1 MNSLFSSTKKQ
12 ALSAILDTLT
22 KGIDLLSNDN
32 LDGKLYDAFEKYV
45 ISTVKMVDVAYMTN
59 YELRFIEKDYFNPFY
74 NSLSSYFS
82 QPQYHI
88 PNYAY
93 PFRENEELIK
103 YKGKL
108 KVLLQKIT
116 TVVKELTME

>member
-1 MNSLFSSTKKQ
+1 MNNIFSSSNKQ
-12 ALSAILDTLT
+12 ALFAMLDTLS
-22 KGIDLLSNDN
+22 KGIDLLANDN
-32 LDGKLYDAFEKYV
+32 LDGKLYDAFEKYA

-59 YELRFIEKDYFNPFY
+59 YEWRFIEKDYFNPFY
-74 NSLSSYFS
+74 NSISSYFP
-82 QPQYHI
+82 QPQCHI

-108 KVLLQKIT
+108 KTLLQKIT
-116 TVVKELTME
+116 TVVKEITSE